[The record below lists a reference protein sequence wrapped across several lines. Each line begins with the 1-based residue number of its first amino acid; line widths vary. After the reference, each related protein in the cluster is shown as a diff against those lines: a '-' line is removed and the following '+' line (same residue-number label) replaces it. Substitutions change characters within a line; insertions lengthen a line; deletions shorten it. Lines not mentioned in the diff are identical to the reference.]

1 MGATERMH
9 SLFVPI
15 VALVGVVAGRIAT
28 AGYILADSDHCSILY
43 LLFGILVNNGVT
55 TISGEPVVVG
65 Q

>member
-43 LLFGILVNNGVT
+43 LLFGILVNN
-55 TISGEPVVVG
+55 
-65 Q
+65 